1 MSAAASDL
9 GQLAGHSSGECPDQS
24 SGQLLE
30 GVPAGSVAT
39 VATKAPVIP
48 VLLCADS
55 SYLQHLGATVSSLL
69 MTNRR
74 HAFRILVCGVE
85 ATEAAWSHLEAV
97 VAHFGN
103 ATIEAV
109 AFDRSRIQDFRIDR
123 YLSLETYLRLF
134 ITEYIDDS
142 IDKLLYL
149 DCDMIVLRDIAPLW
163 AVDVSQHFLAAA
175 PEPYNGEHAQL
186 GFGPNDTYF
195 NTGLL
200 LLNMARW
207 RAENP
212 LPQFLAFE
220 AANRA
225 LLTSHD
231 QDVLNVVFRHRILVL
246 SCLWNFKTYYADIA
260 PEDLAMAPAE
270 YTEARELPG
279 IVHFTGR
286 YKPWLYLFEPHYKQ
300 YYLAA
305 LAPTAWKDF
314 VPADRTARNRVR
326 RLVRL
331 TGWRQRLNWRL
342 PRLAKYLRQLSG
354 KRSRILAGTQPEM
367 GVPRSAAEQP

>member
-1 MSAAASDL
+1 MDARALPPLADNADETQPGHASASADVV
-9 GQLAGHSSGECPDQS
+9 
-24 SGQLLE
+24 E
-30 GVPAGSVAT
+30 G
-39 VATKAPVIP
+39 VIP
-48 VLLCADS
+48 VLLCADR

-74 HAFRILVCGVE
+74 HQFRILVCGVE
-85 ATEAAWSHLEAV
+85 TTEAGWAHLELLV
-97 VAHFGN
+97 THFGN

-109 AFDRSRIQDFRIDR
+109 AFDRSRMQNFRIDR

-134 ITEYIDDS
+134 ITEYIDES

-163 AVDVSQHFLAAA
+163 RIDISHHFLGAV
-175 PEPYNGEHAQL
+175 PEPYNGEHEQL
-186 GFGPNDTYF
+186 GFGPEDTYF

-200 LLNMARW
+200 LLNVTRW
-207 RAENP
+207 RAEDP

-260 PEDLAMAPAE
+260 ASDLAMSRPE
-270 YTEARELPG
+270 YLEARKLPG

-286 YKPWLYLFEPHYKQ
+286 YKPWLYLYEPHYKK

-305 LAPTAWKDF
+305 LAPTPWKHF
-314 VPADRTARNRVR
+314 VPADRTPRNSVR
-326 RLVRL
+326 RLIRL
-331 TGWRQRLNWRL
+331 TGLRQALNWRL
-342 PRLAKYLRQLSG
+342 PRLAKYLRELSG
-354 KRSRILAGTQPEM
+354 KRSRIPPGTQPEI
-367 GVPRSAAEQP
+367 GVPRSAAEHL

>member
-1 MSAAASDL
+1 MEARGVTLPAATSDPGQSPGQLRDGLPAGNALHSAATMA
-9 GQLAGHSSGECPDQS
+9 PD
-24 SGQLLE
+24 
-30 GVPAGSVAT
+30 
-39 VATKAPVIP
+39 VIP

-74 HAFRILVCGVE
+74 HQFRILVCGVE
-85 ATEAAWSHLEAV
+85 GAGPAWGHLESV

-103 ATIEAV
+103 ATVEAV
-109 AFDRSRIQDFRIDR
+109 AFDRSRIQTFRIDR

-134 ITEYIDDS
+134 ITEYIDHS

-149 DCDMIVLRDIAPLW
+149 DCDMIVLRDITPLW
-163 AVDVSQHFLAAA
+163 EVNVSRHFLAAA
-175 PEPYNGEHAQL
+175 PEPYNGEHTQL
-186 GFGPNDTYF
+186 GFGPEDTYF

-200 LLNMARW
+200 LLNVAKW
-207 RAENP
+207 RAESP
-212 LPQFLAFE
+212 LSQFLAFE

-260 PEDLAMAPAE
+260 PEDLGMTAAE
-270 YTEARELPG
+270 YMDARKLPG

-286 YKPWLYLFEPHYKQ
+286 YKPWLYLFEPHYKK
-300 YYLAA
+300 YYRAA

-314 VPADRTARNRVR
+314 VPADRNARNSVR

-331 TGWRQRLNWRL
+331 IGLRQSLNWRL
-342 PRLAKYLRQLSG
+342 PRVAKYLRRLSG
-354 KRSRILAGTQPEM
+354 KRSRVLAGTQPEI
-367 GVPRSAAEQP
+367 GTPRSAAEHP